1 MRGKLLSK
9 LADLVEANAEE
20 FAALEALDVGRHEN
34 SLFLFYTSTIMD
46 NRQAR
51 HSVWQEW

>member
-20 FAALEALDVGRHEN
+20 FAALETLDVGEYE
-34 SLFLFYTSTIMD
+34 SLCDEVYSTITD
-46 NRQAR
+46 NY
-51 HSVWQEW
+51 